1 MNDER
6 TFRIQHSAFIVHHS
20 LQFRIHH
27 SSFIVH
33 HFLLMRSRLTP
44 FIKLFY
50 NPLQA
55 MIEIS
60 AGAPYVFG
68 ALLALIATFS
78 YYELLSGRLS
88 RIIDAL
94 GGGRSGGNAP
104 FILIVYHLV
113 VGTIGHA
120 SPILF
125 LIVVFVP
132 ACLLATSMIH
142 RRASFSV
149 LLRQEYAPL
158 TSCALYGWAAAHLM
172 MLIPAMLLLQPDGP
186 SPPIVEGALRLV
198 PLPYFIFLIVLAA
211 HAVLRIGYGG
221 ATGVVALGSLS
232 LFALPLLPR
241 LLFMLTSP
249 FLLILVIIL
258 LRNFLGDVVT
268 SQRAREGFKRNLEA
282 STLNPADASAHY
294 NLGLIYQQ
302 RHQYDEAKA
311 SFARAIEIDPDETDA
326 HYQLGRIAREEGRLA
341 EAISYFDAVVSR
353 NPEHSQGEAW
363 REIGW
368 TYFQAGQYEDAR
380 TAFERFIEKRPS
392 DAEARYRYG
401 MTLHHLERYD
411 DAAAEMRAC
420 IEAVRTSPAYKYRAE
435 KHWASEAE
443 SFLRSQ
449 GAAVAGG
456 K

>member
-1 MNDER
+1 
-6 TFRIQHSAFIVHHS
+6 
-20 LQFRIHH
+20 
-27 SSFIVH
+27 
-33 HFLLMRSRLTP
+33 MRARLTP
-44 FIKLFY
+44 LIKLFY

-60 AGAPYVFG
+60 AGAPYVVG
-68 ALLALIATFS
+68 AALALLATFA
-78 YYELLSGRLS
+78 YYELLSGRFLGTMAAFS
-88 RIIDAL
+88 RE
-94 GGGRSGGNAP
+94 RSMGMAAR
-104 FILIVYHLV
+104 FVLIVYHAI
-113 VGTIGHA
+113 GEMIGHA
-120 SPILF
+120 SPVLF

-132 ACLLATSMIH
+132 ACLLATSLIH

-172 MLIPAMLLLQPDGP
+172 MLIPAMLLFQAGGP
-186 SPPIVEGALRLV
+186 APAAVEAALKLV

-211 HAVLRIGYGG
+211 HAVLRVGYGG

-258 LRNFLGDVVT
+258 LRNFLGDMVS
-268 SQRAREGFKRNLEA
+268 SQRAREDFKRNLEA

-302 RHQYDEAKA
+302 RRRYEEAKA
-311 SFARAIEIDPDETDA
+311 SFARAIEIDSEETDA
-326 HYQLGRIAREEGRLA
+326 HYQLGRIAREEGRLG
-341 EAISYFDAVVSR
+341 EAINHFDAVVSR
-353 NPEHSQGEAW
+353 NPEHSQNETW

-380 TAFERFIEKRPS
+380 VAFERFIEKRPS
-392 DAEARYRYG
+392 DAEGRYRYG
-401 MTLHHLERYD
+401 LTLHQLGRND

-435 KHWASEAE
+435 KHWASDAE

-449 GAAVAGG
+449 GKVVSG